1 MMKKCQFH
9 NNKRDLKPRITLFSN
24 ESWRLTVWRL
34 TWLMINIKHYT
45 FKGRDIAAAVS
56 LNTETGS
63 CRLGEIQIWENTIK
77 KIIKVHVLC
86 LCVHELLFYP

>member
-1 MMKKCQFH
+1 MALNCVAS
-9 NNKRDLKPRITLFSN
+9 D
-24 ESWRLTVWRL
+24 TV
-34 TWLMINIKHYT
+34 NDQHYT
-45 FKGRDIAAAVS
+45 RLLSFKGRDIAVS
-56 LNTETGS
+56 LNTETCS